1 MRRRGVRG
9 GWTNRPPL
17 SRVVTLC
24 YDDTAPGRGAVW
36 LARLVWDQ
44 EVIGSNPIA
53 PTDETESGLVAVGL
67 GSALARKGTPQNG
80 HNRLEEAMAMLIQIQ
95 AAFVSRLAESDRLH
109 AEFERR
115 HLEFE
120 RETAERFARI
130 EAKMAEIIRVLTEH
144 GRLLERLTEAVRE
157 KIGFKGQP

>member
-1 MRRRGVRG
+1 
-9 GWTNRPPL
+9 
-17 SRVVTLC
+17 
-24 YDDTAPGRGAVW
+24 
-36 LARLVWDQ
+36 
-44 EVIGSNPIA
+44 
-53 PTDETESGLVAVGL
+53 L